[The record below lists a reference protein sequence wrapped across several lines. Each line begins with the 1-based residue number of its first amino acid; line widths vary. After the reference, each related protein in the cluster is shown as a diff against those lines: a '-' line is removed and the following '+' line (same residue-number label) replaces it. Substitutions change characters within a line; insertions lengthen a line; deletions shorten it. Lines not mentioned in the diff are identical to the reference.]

1 VLGHSFLFCRRCS
14 EAHRVS
20 EFDRAPIYRL
30 NGTEVVEEPAD
41 DRRQF
46 IELHGS
52 HGIAEIFAI
61 ANARMRGPTTN
72 PMAIRDV
79 EVSDG
84 KAGFVLRGLR
94 KTIQEPITYRLLP
107 KQLSLWEER

>member
-1 VLGHSFLFCRRCS
+1 VLGDSFLYCRRCS
-14 EAHRVS
+14 QAHRVS

-52 HGIAEIFAI
+52 HGIEEIFAI
-61 ANARMRGPTTN
+61 ANARVRGQTTN

-79 EVSDG
+79 QVTDG
-84 KAGFVLRGLR
+84 QSGFVLRGLR
-94 KTIQEPITYRLLP
+94 KTIQEPITNRLLP
-107 KQLSLWEER
+107 KQLSLWEEC